1 MGVDAGELRVAVVV
15 AVVVAAADEAADEAA
30 VEAAVEAAL
39 QPPEEVEAEGGIKA
53 AVVRAPAGNLNQSR
67 RNESRTERTVGR

>member
-1 MGVDAGELRVAVVV
+1 MDVDVDVDVGERRVAVVV
-15 AVVVAAADEAADEAA
+15 AVEDEVVDEA
-30 VEAAVEAAL
+30 AAVEAAL

-67 RNESRTERTVGR
+67 RNETRTERTVGR

>member
-15 AVVVAAADEAADEAA
+15 AVVVA
-30 VEAAVEAAL
+30 AAVEAAL